1 MLHTSRH
8 DDDMS
13 LRPQGSSD
21 GLIEVEVPARPVTSF
36 ASAAEPEQYE
46 HFLAAAAEARE
57 LFRGRVVWNLNST
70 PQGGGV
76 AEMLRPLLGYVR
88 GAGIDAR
95 WLVIRGDPAFFRVTK
110 RLHNRLHG
118 EPGDGGVL
126 GPAERDAYRA
136 ASEANVRAL
145 APRLNSQDIVI
156 LHDPQTAGLTNAIRE
171 IGASVVWRSHIGV
184 DQPNDL
190 ARNAWEFLAPFV
202 ASANAYVFSRAAHVW
217 DVLDRSRVHVI
228 PPSIDVF
235 APKNYDLEPQAVESI
250 LAASGITTD
259 HVGLPPDFVRSDGS
273 PGRVDRQ
280 ASLVGGPVSS
290 HTPLV
295 VQVSRWDRLKDPAG
309 VIAGFVEYV
318 APQVTDVHLALVGPE
333 VSGVSDDP
341 EGASVLAEI
350 SEQWHRLPTAPRER
364 VHLVI
369 LPLADSDMNA
379 VMVNAIQRHATVVVQ
394 KSLAEGFGLTVA
406 EAMWKAR
413 PVVASA
419 VGGIQDQ
426 IESGLSGV
434 LVPPRDHVAYGAAT
448 VRLLS
453 DPRGAAEMGQRARD
467 RVRKLFLGPRHLLQ
481 YFELVAAL

>member
-1 MLHTSRH
+1 
-8 DDDMS
+8 MS
-13 LRPQGSSD
+13 VRRQGGRD
-21 GLIEVEVPARPVTSF
+21 GLTEVQVPARPLTSF
-36 ASAAEPEQYE
+36 ASTAEREQYE
-46 HFLAAAAEARE
+46 RFLAAADEARD
-57 LFRGRVVWNLNST
+57 LFRGRVLWNLNST

-95 WLVIRGDPAFFRVTK
+95 WLVIHGDPAFFRVTK

-145 APRLNSQDIVI
+145 VPRVNPHDIVI
-156 LHDPQTAGLTNAIRE
+156 LHDPQTAGLTKAVRDT
-171 IGASVVWRSHIGV
+171 GARVVWRSHIGV

-190 ARNAWEFLAPFV
+190 ARNAWEFLAPFI
-202 ASANAYVFSRAAHVW
+202 ANANAYVFSRAAHVW
-217 DVLDRSRVHVI
+217 DVLDRSRVHII

-235 APKNYDLEPQAVESI
+235 APKNYDLDHQVVEGI
-250 LAASGITTD
+250 LAAGGITTD
-259 HVGLPPDFVRSDGS
+259 HTGLPPDFVRSDGS
-273 PGRVDRQ
+273 PGRVDRK
-280 ASLVGGPVSS
+280 ANLVGSPVPR
-290 HTPLV
+290 HAPLV
-295 VQVSRWDRLKDPAG
+295 LQVSRWDWLKDPAG
-309 VIAGFVEYV
+309 VIAGFAEYV
-318 APQVTDVHLALVGPE
+318 APQVTDAHLALVGPE
-333 VSGVSDDP
+333 VAGVSDDP
-341 EGASVLAEI
+341 EGASVLAEVA
-350 SEQWHRLPTAPRER
+350 EQWHRLSSDIRER
-364 VHLVI
+364 VHLVT
-369 LPLADSDMNA
+369 LPMVDSDMNA
-379 VMVNAIQRHATVVVQ
+379 VMVNAAQRHATVVVQ

-426 IESGLSGV
+426 IESGVSGI
-434 LVPPRDHVAYGAAT
+434 LVQPRDHAEYGAAT

-481 YFELVAAL
+481 YFDLVAAL